1 MSGHTTHS
9 LVRNGTLADGHAFI
23 HKPFTPSALV
33 RKIREV
39 LDA

>member
-9 LVRNGTLADGHAFI
+9 LVRNGTLQEGHPFI
-23 HKPFTPSALV
+23 HKPFLPSALAKKV
-33 RKIREV
+33 REA